1 MQDDS
6 DTRVVLADAITTSH
20 KLAISHVIISSRGY
34 FAKNWPY
41 VVTSR
46 STTFKR
52 LYLHPIDMDKS
63 FAPPRDLVE
72 YLKRAEH
79 LQDHILLT
87 RKKRM
92 AELNK

>member
-20 KLAISHVIISSRGY
+20 KLAIPHVIISSWGY

-41 VVTSR
+41 VVTSQ
-46 STTFKR
+46 STTFFKR

-63 FAPPRDLVE
+63 FAPPKTWLS
-72 YLKRAEH
+72 
-79 LQDHILLT
+79 T
-87 RKKRM
+87 
-92 AELNK
+92 